1 MASSGGVNP
10 RARAEAQRADEMFE
24 VMRPPPSDGFDV
36 DRDRP
41 TPTGERKA
49 RGLVHADGDWHRSAH
64 VWLVDA
70 RRGRLAMQ
78 RRSAKKDT
86 FPNRWDISA
95 AGHVSVDDDGDS
107 RKTAVNELAE
117 ELGVELDDPREL
129 EFQFTCPA
137 EMAPLGGC
145 NCFEDVYF
153 LPWNVDSNGDAFAVG
168 EAEVTAT
175 KWIDIDDL
183 RRALEDDDGSYVPRT
198 ATYRARHHVNPL
210 AVPYALFNSHA
221 FIHSFMHAQPLS
233 LALARIERDPIPRSL
248 SFPALVFQK
257 HKILSR
263 RQIASSS
270 SPW

>member
-1 MASSGGVNP
+1 MMEDRPSSDEWARDGDASRRRARASGATSRGDANARGTSRRTMASSGGVNP
-10 RARAEAQRADEMFE
+10 RALAEAQRADEMFE

-175 KWIDIDDL
+175 KWIDIDHL
-183 RRALEDDDGSYVPRT
+183 RRALEDDDDSYVPRT
-198 ATYRARHHVNPL
+198 ATYRAHFFDR
-210 AVPYALFNSHA
+210 
-221 FIHSFMHAQPLS
+221 
-233 LALARIERDPIPRSL
+233 LARFAARRRARDT
-248 SFPALVFQK
+248 A
-257 HKILSR
+257 
-263 RQIASSS
+263 
-270 SPW
+270 